1 MTTKTRKLTIK
12 ALRTRSPWEIA
23 SELGLR
29 YSGDMNPIPHGGY
42 FYNTHN
48 WETYGYSEIV
58 RFQESE
64 GVLYLETGT
73 INRPSNKSDA
83 EILVVRFQ
91 ESEGV
96 LYLET
101 GTVVWDY
108 DKTVISDPV
117 TPEILI
123 ECVESCWG
131 AEIDNSQEFRSDNGK
146 GWGDFP
152 EFRIMQAARGL
163 ILGLCA

>member
-42 FYNTHN
+42 FYNTH
-48 WETYGYSEIV
+48 
-58 RFQESE
+58 
-64 GVLYLETGT
+64 
-73 INRPSNKSDA
+73 
-83 EILVVRFQ
+83 
-91 ESEGV
+91 
-96 LYLET
+96 
-101 GTVVWDY
+101 
-108 DKTVISDPV
+108 
-117 TPEILI
+117 
-123 ECVESCWG
+123 
-131 AEIDNSQEFRSDNGK
+131 K

-163 ILGLCA
+163 ILGLCE

>member
-48 WETYGYSEIV
+48 WETYGYSEI
-58 RFQESE
+58 
-64 GVLYLETGT
+64 
-73 INRPSNKSDA
+73 
-83 EILVVRFQ
+83 VRFQ

-163 ILGLCA
+163 ILGLCE